1 MTISFI
7 NVYLSKFPS
16 MTITQI
22 EYVVAVAT
30 YKSFVAAA
38 EKCFVT
44 QPTLSMQI
52 QKLEDELGVRIFD
65 RNKHPIAITDMGEL
79 IVAQGRIALA
89 ECERIHEIIQTQQ
102 KAISGVFRFAAIPTV
117 APNILPGLL
126 ENYSKKY
133 PSIKLHASEME
144 TNQIILALRN
154 NEIDAA
160 LLSTPLEEKDIKEY
174 PLFYE
179 TFVGYFSDGEPA
191 LKKRTITPDD
201 IALDRIWLLNEGHCM
216 RNQIINLCSEQVQK
230 MQGERPYRYES
241 SNVETLRR
249 MVEKNGGMTVLPE
262 LATLEFTEDQIERI
276 RYFEDPEPVRE
287 VSLVTNGHFVRMS
300 ILQTLMDEILLL
312 VPEKMRVQKKNRKVL
327 RIQSAKLHI

>member
-1 MTISFI
+1 MYICTSI
-7 NVYLSKFPS
+7 PQS
-16 MTITQI
+16 MTITQL
-22 EYVVAVAT
+22 EYVVAVST

-52 QKLEDELGVRIFD
+52 QKLEDELGVKIFD
-65 RNKHPIAITDMGEL
+65 RNKHPIAVSDMGAI
-79 IVAQGRIALA
+79 IVEQARIAIA
-89 ECERIHEIIQTQQ
+89 ECERIHEVINVQQT
-102 KAISGVFRFAAIPTV
+102 ILSGTFRFAAIPTV

-126 ENYSKKY
+126 AK
-133 PSIKLHASEME
+133 
-144 TNQIILALRN
+144 ILTSLRN

-160 LLSTPLEEKDIKEY
+160 LVSTPLEEKDIKEY

-179 TFVGYFSDGEPA
+179 PFVGYFADKEPA
-191 LKKRTITPDD
+191 LKKRMIKSAD
-201 IALDRIWLLNEGHCM
+201 IPLERIWLLNEGHCM
-216 RNQIINLCSEQVQK
+216 RNQIINLCSDQIQK
-230 MQGERPYRYES
+230 LQSERPYRYES
-241 SNVETLRR
+241 SNVETLRK

-287 VSLVTNGHFVRMS
+287 ISLVTNSHFVRMS
-300 ILQTLMDEILLL
+300 VLQSLMDEILKL

-327 RIQSAKLHI
+327 RIQSAKLEL